1 MGVNLFKI
9 IKPPRIGAV
18 VGGDGGTRD
27 GGDSRHP
34 KGTTTPKY
42 LKTAIP
48 FGVAVGEVVD
58 RGMAAEAATLIPCDY
73 SYIH

>member
-9 IKPPRIGAV
+9 FKPPRIGAV

-34 KGTTTPKY
+34 KGTIPPKIIKPPS
-42 LKTAIP
+42 L
-48 FGVAVGEVVD
+48 
-58 RGMAAEAATLIPCDY
+58 
-73 SYIH
+73 